1 MTHKL
6 SIYIIHNIH
15 LPRSSPR
22 WRLLFV
28 RKKRRNLYLL
38 PSYCL
43 RRLALPNQSRTATQK
58 PTPVYAISESGNIS
72 PEISCRKQDN
82 HISTGIYRCS
92 TLDFGLESLRDFS
105 SSQES
110 AWINAFLCIFTTSH
124 PALTPD
130 RGFCETVCD
139 CKIKK
144 LFNILQ

>member
-1 MTHKL
+1 M
-6 SIYIIHNIH
+6 
-15 LPRSSPR
+15 PRSSPR

-28 RKKRRNLYLL
+28 RKKRRNLYPL

-58 PTPVYAISESGNIS
+58 PTPVYAIIESGNIS

-110 AWINAFLCIFTTSH
+110 AWINAFLCIFTTSR
-124 PALTPD
+124 LTLPQT
-130 RGFCETVCD
+130 GASAVAVCNR
-139 CKIKK
+139 KITKK
-144 LFNILQ
+144 YFSHTIVCLESGC